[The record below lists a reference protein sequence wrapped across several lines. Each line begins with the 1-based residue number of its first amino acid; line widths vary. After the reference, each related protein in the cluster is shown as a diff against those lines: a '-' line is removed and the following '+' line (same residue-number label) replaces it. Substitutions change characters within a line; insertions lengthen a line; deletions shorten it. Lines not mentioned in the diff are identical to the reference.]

1 MKRISILLSVLFFC
15 HIFTVAQSVSDWQ
28 KVKYISGDENIAVFT
43 SEGEASK
50 KSEVGKDAKC
60 RLFYALFYKGVIGF
74 NDTEPLITKDNR
86 LYTDPFFNES
96 QRYESYILDMEGAD
110 DTHKENRKHRA
121 TCTITVSIKLLKKY
135 LTESGLMESAAPV
148 FGEEGSP
155 QMPKIIVVPFK
166 KTGENYLSILEN
178 DFDRRVAV
186 SNVQD
191 GFRSRNVTTMDYIAD
206 LRAIQRRA
214 EFENNSNAADSN
226 DKQLLMSSGA
236 DVYVEVDM
244 IKDKNSQGTR
254 VSLVMRAYE
263 TATGALLASKDG
275 FTRRYPNAGSDLL
288 AKYAVKDHLQPFL
301 DDICSHWDGSGKG
314 TKGSTSTRVVL
325 QFAFGGDATMTF
337 NDRVG
342 PKNYSLSNIIRQ
354 WVRKNCYKGQ
364 YHLKG
369 IMAESII
376 FDSVTIPPTDADG
389 IAMDAA
395 QFAFLLQTSM
405 EEETGLSFEP
415 KIDRNNIIFIIDE
428 EDNNNY

>member
-121 TCTITVSIKLLKKY
+121 TCTITVSMKLLKKY

-148 FGEEGSP
+148 FGDEGGP
-155 QMPKIIVVPFK
+155 VMPTIMVVPYK
-166 KTGENYLSILEN
+166 KTGENYQSILEN

-191 GFRSRNVTTMDYIAD
+191 GFRSRNVTTYDLAAVIRSTQKRADY
-206 LRAIQRRA
+206 
-214 EFENNSNAADSN
+214 ENNSNAADSN

-314 TKGSTSTRVVL
+314 TKGSNGTRVVL
-325 QFAFGGDATMTF
+325 QFAIDGSSATTF
-337 NDRVG
+337 NDPAG
-342 PKNYSLSNIIRQ
+342 PNNYSIANIIRQ

-376 FDSVTIPPTDADG
+376 FDSVTMPPTDADG
-389 IAMDAA
+389 LAMDAA
-395 QFAFLLQTSM
+395 QFAFLLESYLK
-405 EEETGLSFEP
+405 EEMG
-415 KIDRNNIIFIIDE
+415 IDCSSRNDGNNILFTI
-428 EDNNNY
+428 Y

>member
-121 TCTITVSIKLLKKY
+121 TCTITVSMKLLKKY
-135 LTESGLMESAAPV
+135 LSESGLMESTAPV

-325 QFAFGGDATMTF
+325 QFAFGGDATMSF

-389 IAMDAA
+389 LAMDAA

-405 EEETGLSFEP
+405 QEETGLSFEP
-415 KIDRNNIIFIIDE
+415 KIDGNNIIFIIDE